1 MTDTPSKLPRIAVC
15 FPSSDTVQ
23 ADFAI
28 SLSGLC
34 LATRGVEVVVI
45 NPKSSIVAVARNN
58 GVERAQ
64 KHAADYIL
72 FLDSDM
78 TFPPDT
84 LMRLLAHKKDI
95 VGAVYT
101 KRLPP
106 YEILGTPMPDAHT
119 DPAGL
124 AEMQR
129 LPTGCLMIA
138 MKVFNT
144 LPEPYFHFGINPVTR
159 KLLGEDYA
167 FCDDARNAGFT
178 LWADMKLSQEIGHI
192 GQHICRVP
200 TALPPEPT
208 AV

>member
-1 MTDTPSKLPRIAVC
+1 MPNKPPRVAIC
-15 FPSSDTVQ
+15 FPSADTVQ
-23 ADFAI
+23 ADFALA
-28 SLSGLC
+28 LSGVC
-34 LATRGVEVVVI
+34 LATRGVELVVI

-64 KHAADYIL
+64 QREADYIL

-78 TFPPDT
+78 IFPADT

-95 VGAVYT
+95 VGALYT

-106 YEILGTPMPDAHT
+106 YEILGTPLPDAT
-119 DPAGL
+119 PDANGL
-124 AEMQR
+124 VEMKR

-138 MKVFNT
+138 MDVFT
-144 LPEPYFHFGINPVTR
+144 KLPEPYFHFGINPETH

-167 FCDDARNAGFT
+167 FCDDARFAGFS
-178 LWADMKLSQEIGHI
+178 LWADMKLSQELGHI

-200 TALPPEPT
+200 TAQP
-208 AV
+208 